1 MKIGAEGII
10 LADMT
15 APTALPSLNRSLVY
29 LAMAGGLGWLLY
41 LLAPIL
47 TPFLIAAGLAYLC
60 DPLVDRLER
69 LHIPRSLGTLL
80 VMLGLLLALGILLA
94 ILAPLVQA
102 QFRLL
107 MQQVPGLVAW
117 VDTSLL
123 PWISQNFGVDL
134 ARDQA
139 LISGWIRDHVADL
152 AGLTAGLPRLTQGGM
167 AVVGMLASLL
177 LTPVVTFYLLR
188 DWDRLLAALAG
199 WIPAPLRPRVIA
211 IMNEVDVV
219 LAEFV
224 RGQLGVIAIM
234 CLLYS
239 LGLWLIGLEYALAV
253 GVIAGVLVF
262 VPYLGAIVGV
272 LLGTL
277 AAWTQ
282 FGDFA
287 ALLQVWAVFAVGQLL
302 EGMAITPWLVGER
315 VGLHPVVVLFAL
327 MAFGHLFGFFGVLLA
342 IPAAAALLVAL
353 RHLKVALDRY

>member
-1 MKIGAEGII
+1 M
-10 LADMT
+10 LP
-15 APTALPSLNRSLVY
+15 PTALPPVNRTLVY
-29 LAMAGGLGWLLY
+29 LALAVGLGYVLY

-47 TPFLIAAGLAYLC
+47 TPFLLAAGLAYLC

-69 LHIPRSLGTLL
+69 VHVPRSLGTLL
-80 VMLGLLLALGILLA
+80 VMLGLLLSLAILLA
-94 ILAPLVQA
+94 ILAPLAQA
-102 QFRLL
+102 QFQQL
-107 MQQVPGLVAW
+107 MGQVPGLVGW
-117 VDTSLL
+117 VEKTLL
-123 PWISQNFGVDL
+123 PWVSQTLGIDL
-134 ARDQA
+134 QHDQA
-139 LISGWIRDHVADL
+139 LITGWLWDHVSDL
-152 AGLTAGLPRLTQGGM
+152 AGLGAGLPRITQGGM
-167 AVVGMLASLL
+167 AVLSVLTGLL
-177 LTPVVTFYLLR
+177 LTPVVMFYLLR
-188 DWDRLLAALAG
+188 DWDRVLTALAD
-199 WIPAPLRPRVIA
+199 WIPDPLRPRVIA
-211 IMNEVDVV
+211 IMSEVDMV

-239 LGLWLIGLEYALAV
+239 LGLWLIGLDYALAV

-262 VPYLGAIVGV
+262 VPYLGTLVGV

-287 ALLQVWAVFAVGQLL
+287 ALIQVWAVFAVGQLL

-315 VGLHPVVVLFAL
+315 VGLHPVVVIFAL

-353 RHLKVALDRY
+353 RHLKSGLDQY